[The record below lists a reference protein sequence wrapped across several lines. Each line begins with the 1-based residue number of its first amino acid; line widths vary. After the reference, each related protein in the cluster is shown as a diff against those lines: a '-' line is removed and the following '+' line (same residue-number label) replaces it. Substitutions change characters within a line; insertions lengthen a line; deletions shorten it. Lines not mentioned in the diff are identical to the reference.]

1 MSRRYRSPETGRR
14 NGRTARAIAGM
25 IVLMAVLVGCGPVGG
40 TQSPVSTANKA
51 TSPTA
56 TMPPTAPA
64 GVSDTNGTDC
74 ITRDESGQQVW
85 FGEAKPGVTA
95 LGNALQAIVDEHNDQ
110 TTGVA
115 LCSHYEGA
123 AIYVVSPSDDVRQS
137 IAGVASKFPDLQ
149 VITRTT
155 TASISQLF
163 AAGTKVLKSPE
174 MKGLVTGVTPDIY
187 SGGLRITVAQDK
199 WPLSEH
205 EKRRIDDAV
214 EAINGSRLPLTYE
227 QGGTAVL
234 D

>member
-14 NGRTARAIAGM
+14 NRRTDRAIAGM

-40 TQSPVSTANKA
+40 TQSPASTAKQ
-51 TSPTA
+51 PT
-56 TMPPTAPA
+56 TAPA

-187 SGGLRITVAQDK
+187 SGGLRITVAKDK
-199 WPLSEH
+199 WPLSEND
-205 EKRRIDDAV
+205 KRRIDDAV

>member
-14 NGRTARAIAGM
+14 NRRTVRAIAGM
-25 IVLMAVLVGCGPVGG
+25 IVLMAVLVGCGPVEG
-40 TQSPVSTANKA
+40 TQSPASTAKQPA
-51 TSPTA
+51 
-56 TMPPTAPA
+56 TAPA

-95 LGNALQAIVDEHNDQ
+95 LGNALQAIVDEHNDH

-174 MKGLVTGVTPDIY
+174 IKGLVTGVTPDIY

>member
-1 MSRRYRSPETGRR
+1 MSRRYRPPETGRR
-14 NGRTARAIAGM
+14 NRRTDRAIAGM

-40 TQSPVSTANKA
+40 TQSPASTAKQ
-51 TSPTA
+51 PT
-56 TMPPTAPA
+56 TAPT

-187 SGGLRITVAQDK
+187 SGGLRITVAKDK
-199 WPLSEH
+199 WPLSEND
-205 EKRRIDDAV
+205 KRRIDDAV
-214 EAINGSRLPLTYE
+214 EAINGSRLPLTYR

>member
-14 NGRTARAIAGM
+14 NRRTVRAIAGM

-40 TQSPVSTANKA
+40 TQSPASTAKQPA
-51 TSPTA
+51 
-56 TMPPTAPA
+56 TAPA

-123 AIYVVSPSDDVRQS
+123 AIYVVSPGDDVRQS

-174 MKGLVTGVTPDIY
+174 MKGLATGVTPDIY
-187 SGGLRITVAQDK
+187 SGGLRITVANDK
-199 WPLSEH
+199 WPLSEKN
-205 EKRRIDDAV
+205 KRRINDAV